1 MFQNKKFGT
10 NLIKINL
17 EWLTV
22 NNILHSFIFLIISVS
37 MICDPVI
44 DNETRDKY
52 AIGTLIIGN
61 ISPH

>member
-22 NNILHSFIFLIISVS
+22 NNITFIHLL
-37 MICDPVI
+37 
-44 DNETRDKY
+44 NK
-52 AIGTLIIGN
+52 N
-61 ISPH
+61 IRRVT